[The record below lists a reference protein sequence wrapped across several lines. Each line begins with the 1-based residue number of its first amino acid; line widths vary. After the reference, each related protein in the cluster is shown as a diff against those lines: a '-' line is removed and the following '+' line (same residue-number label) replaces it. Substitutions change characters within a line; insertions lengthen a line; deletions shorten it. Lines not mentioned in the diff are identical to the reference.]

1 MYQTIG
7 EEVSVAG
14 AFAHSTFKPVKFQW
28 QAKIYP
34 VEEITLVN
42 DIKDGGV
49 RKRYYS
55 VVSQGNLYRLCFNR
69 ETEQW
74 LLEEVWYEG

>member
-1 MYQTIG
+1 MYQTID
-7 EEVSVAG
+7 EAVNVAG
-14 AFAHSTFKPVKFQW
+14 AYKNSRFQPVKFQW
-28 QAKIYP
+28 RSQIYP
-34 VEEITLVN
+34 IQEITLISDV
-42 DIKDGGV
+42 KDGGV

-55 VVSQGNLYRLCFNR
+55 VVAGGTVYRLCFNR

>member
-7 EEVSVAG
+7 EEISVAG
-14 AFAHSTFKPVKFQW
+14 AFKHSKFKPTKFQW
-28 QAKIYP
+28 RQAVYP
-34 VEEITLVN
+34 VEEITLIN
-42 DIKDGGV
+42 DVKDGGV

-55 VVSQGNLYRLCFNR
+55 LVAKGNLYRLCFNR